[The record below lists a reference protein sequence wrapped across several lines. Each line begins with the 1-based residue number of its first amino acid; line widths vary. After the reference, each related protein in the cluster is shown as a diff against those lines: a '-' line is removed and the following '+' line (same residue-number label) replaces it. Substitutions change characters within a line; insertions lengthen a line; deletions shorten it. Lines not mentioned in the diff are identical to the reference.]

1 MPDVPRLGSGIP
13 LVARGREMSRLRAA
27 FDRAAGGSAG
37 AVLIAG
43 DAGIGKTRM
52 VEELGGIAEAG
63 GAIVLSGRCVDVG
76 EAGLPYLPFAE
87 ALAQVRREDLLAKPG
102 LSMLLPDLAPAATG
116 QPVQEPQRFLPAFGK
131 VQGMQPRREQDI
143 GQLQLFDAVY
153 ALLSELAEDRCVV
166 LVIEDLH
173 WADSSTRGLLSF
185 LLSRLRSQRLLVV
198 CTYRTDDLHRRHPL
212 RPLLAELVRLPVVER
227 LELPPFDKA
236 DAHRFVAALGEGGVD
251 EAIVRKVA
259 DQSEGNAFFAEELLA
274 ALSDPDCG
282 IPASLVDVLLS
293 RVERLSEPTQQVI
306 RLASVAGRT
315 VSHET
320 LHDVGDLDDIQLE
333 EALREAV
340 QHHVLVTSGE
350 QVRYSF
356 RHALLREAVYGDLL
370 PGERVR
376 LHAAYA
382 RYKMAHLGRRGNA
395 AALAYHSLE
404 SNSLPT
410 ALMAS
415 VAAAKEATQLGAPGE
430 ALRHLEQA
438 LRLWDSVDEAAR
450 PEGTDELHLL
460 RKASWAAGTSGEPE
474 RAIAYARSAVKLA
487 DKQADAQLSAEVR
500 RRLAQTLLTIDG
512 GEDEASSVIE
522 AAWEQ
527 VADLPPSQTRAWV
540 LAVQARILRND
551 RKLELARH
559 RAELAVEDA
568 RAVGAVGAESDA
580 LATLAITAEAAGEV
594 EKARELLTAAKDR
607 AAEVDAI
614 TVELR
619 ARFYLGLNYYEEG
632 MLAEAVQT
640 FDDGV
645 QRAKHN
651 GLPWSDFGVELRI
664 LQIVAHF
671 ATGDWDAAAEAAEQP
686 RGRVSSTVSARLAA
700 TGLCVTVAR
709 GQFADAE
716 RLLANIRPEWHREI
730 QIALNCGTSG
740 VEMACWRG
748 KPELAVERV
757 TEILDWSKRAGGAW
771 MMAGIK
777 FGALGA
783 GACADIAH
791 QATLKRDTEALAKAI
806 SVGERFVE
814 HARETVR
821 LGTPRNGVLGPE
833 GRAWLAR
840 AEAELTRLH
849 GHSDPAAWTAV
860 VEAYGYGTV
869 YDQAMARWRLGEA
882 FLGAER
888 RDDAAEA
895 LRAADKVAK
904 SLGAKPLGDAIAQLA
919 RRGRISLSENGADQ
933 RGTVDLFTPREQSVL
948 RLVALG
954 QTNRQVGEE
963 LYISEKTVSVHLT
976 RIMAKLG
983 ASRRAEAV
991 AIAYDRGLLE

>member
-1 MPDVPRLGSGIP
+1 MPDVPRLGSGIS
-13 LVARGREMSRLRAA
+13 LVARGRELSRLRAA
-27 FDRAAGGSAG
+27 FDRAAGGTAG

-43 DAGIGKTRM
+43 DAGVGKTRM
-52 VEELGGIAEAG
+52 VEEIGRIATAG

-87 ALAQVRREDLLAKPG
+87 ALSQVRREDLAGRPG
-102 LSMLLPDLAPAATG
+102 LSMLLPELAPAANEPPTH
-116 QPVQEPQRFLPAFGK
+116 EPQRFVPAFGK
-131 VQGMQPRREQDI
+131 VQGMQPRREQDV

-153 ALLSELAEDRCVV
+153 ALLTDLAEEHCVV

-185 LLSRLRSQRLLVV
+185 LLSRLRSQRLLIV

-212 RPLLAELVRLPVVER
+212 RPLLAELVRLPAVER
-227 LELPPFDKA
+227 LDLPPFDKT
-236 DAHRFVAALGEGGVD
+236 DARTFVAALGEGGI
-251 EAIVRKVA
+251 EADTVRKVA

-282 IPASLVDVLLS
+282 IPASLVDVLLN
-293 RVERLSEPTQQVI
+293 RVERLSEPAQQVI

-315 VSHET
+315 VRHET
-320 LHDVGDLDDIQLE
+320 LHDVGELDDRELE

-340 QHHVLVTSGE
+340 QHHVLVLKGEGE
-350 QVRYSF
+350 QYSF

-376 LHAAYA
+376 MHAAYA
-382 RYKMAHLGRRGNA
+382 RYKMAHQDERGNA

-404 SNSLPT
+404 SNSLPV

-415 VAAAKEATQLGAPGE
+415 VAAAKEATKLGAPGD

-438 LRLWDSVDEAAR
+438 LRLWDSVDESAR
-450 PEGTDELHLL
+450 PADTNELTLL

-487 DKQADAQLSAEVR
+487 DKQGDAQLSAEVR

-512 GEDEASSVIE
+512 GEDESRTVIE
-522 AAWEQ
+522 AAWEK
-527 VADLPPSQTRAWV
+527 VAELPPSQTRAWV

-551 RKLELARH
+551 RELELARE
-559 RAELAVEDA
+559 RAELAVADA

-580 LATLAITAEAAGEV
+580 LATLAVTAEATGDV
-594 EKARELLTAAKDR
+594 EKARELLVQAKDR

-632 MLAEAVQT
+632 MLAEAVRT

-645 QRAKHN
+645 ARAKHN

-664 LQIVAHF
+664 LQILAHF
-671 ATGDWDAAAEAAEQP
+671 ATGDWDAAAAAAEQP
-686 RGRVSSTVSARLAA
+686 RRISSTVSARLAV
-700 TGLCVTVAR
+700 TGLHVTVGR

-716 RLLANIRPEWHREI
+716 RLLANVRPEWPKEI
-730 QIALNCGTSG
+730 QIALNSG
-740 VEMACWRG
+740 SLGAEVAMWRG

-757 TEILDWSKRAGGAW
+757 HEILDWSKRAGGAW
-771 MMAGIK
+771 QLSGIK

-783 GACADIAH
+783 AAAADLAHRASLKNDADGMAQAIA
-791 QATLKRDTEALAKAI
+791 Q
-806 SVGERFVE
+806 GEKFVE
-814 HARETVR
+814 HARDTA
-821 LGTPRNGVLGPE
+821 LFGTPRNGSLGPE

-849 GHSDPAAWTAV
+849 NTSDPEAWAKV
-860 VEAYGYGTV
+860 VDAFGYGTV
-869 YDQAMARWRLGEA
+869 YDQALARWRLAEA
-882 FLGAER
+882 MLGADR
-888 RDDAAEA
+888 RDDAVAE
-895 LRAADKVAK
+895 LRAAYKVAER
-904 SLGAKPLGDAIAQLA
+904 LGAKPLAEAITQLA
-919 RRGRISLSENGADQ
+919 RRGRISLSDDQ
-933 RGTVDLFTPREQSVL
+933 PRDAVDLFTPREQSVL

-963 LYISEKTVSVHLT
+963 LYISEKTVSVHLS

-991 AIAYDRGLLE
+991 AIAYDRGLLD